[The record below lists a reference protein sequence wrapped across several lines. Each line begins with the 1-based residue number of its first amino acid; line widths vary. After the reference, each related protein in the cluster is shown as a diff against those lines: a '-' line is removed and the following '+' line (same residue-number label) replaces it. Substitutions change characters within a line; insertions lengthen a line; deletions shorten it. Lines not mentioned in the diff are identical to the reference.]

1 MQIVYVSIPTVEAV
15 QEFVERISP
24 LNGQFDFLSCG
35 YVIDAKSLMSIFGLN
50 IKEPMALRV
59 ENDTEETLQAISRYI
74 VCEPPAE
81 GVTCGDLEEQ
91 NG

>member
-1 MQIVYVSIPTVEAV
+1 MQIVYVSIPTVETV

-24 LNGQFDFLSCG
+24 LNGQLDFLSGG

-50 IKEPMALRV
+50 IKEPLALRV
-59 ENDTEETLQAISRYI
+59 ENDTEEAMQAISRYI
-74 VCEPPAE
+74 VCGPPTE
-81 GVTCGDLEEQ
+81 GVERGDLEEK